1 MNSESEKRHFTLNQS
16 NENPESVSDQ
26 AMANIDPVD
35 KISEAIDTLRK
46 EELEFTD
53 SLQQKEY
60 PEPVMGSAPFSS
72 GLIILGLVCMFLG
85 GFYLEKRSAG
95 YDPGY
100 FSESSPGDQSVLVAQ
115 GSSSVEEATN
125 TSDKGAAEPAVD
137 VQAMVSAGKTVYE
150 TYCLACHQA
159 NGEGLPGAFPALAGS
174 EWVLE
179 SDGPGRL
186 IRIVLQGL
194 QGPIEVKGQS
204 YNSVMV
210 AWRSQL
216 TDDDVANVLTYI
228 RQEWGNDA
236 GYVTSDQ
243 VASVWSEIS
252 SRGEEAWTSD
262 LLMDVDPAV
271 GSTASGESSN
281 GSGSGAEEVAVSPA
295 TLKAGEEV
303 YLTMCVAC
311 HQQNGQGLAGLFPPL
326 AGSEWVNANQPDRIV
341 RIVLH
346 GLQGEID
353 VLGQTYNNVMT
364 PWKDLLTDQ
373 QIADAISYIRNSWD
387 NSASGVSASKV
398 TEIRQATADRD
409 TPWTVGELMQVSVD

>member
-26 AMANIDPVD
+26 AMANIDPVV
-35 KISEAIDTLRK
+35 KISEAIDSLRK
-46 EELEFTD
+46 EEAEFID
-53 SLQQKEY
+53 SLQKSEY

-72 GLIILGLVCMFLG
+72 GLIVLGLVCMFLG
-85 GFYLEKRSAG
+85 GFYLEKKSAG
-95 YDPGY
+95 YDPAY
-100 FSESSPGDQSVLVAQ
+100 FSESSPEDQGFVVAQ
-115 GSSSVEEATN
+115 S
-125 TSDKGAAEPAVD
+125 GAGEGQALETVDSGTTEPAVD

-150 TYCLACHQA
+150 TFCLACHQA

-179 SDGPGRL
+179 DKGPGRL
-186 IRIVLQGL
+186 ARIVLQGL
-194 QGPIEVKGQS
+194 QGPIEVKGQT

-216 TDDDVANVLTYI
+216 SDDDVANVLTYI

-236 GYVTSDQ
+236 GYVTPDQ
-243 VASVWSEIS
+243 VATVWSEIS
-252 SRGEEAWTSD
+252 DRGEEAWTAD
-262 LLMDVDPAV
+262 LLLQVDPAV
-271 GSTASGESSN
+271 GISD
-281 GSGSGAEEVAVSPA
+281 SGAASSTDGVTDQGSAVTAA

-311 HQQNGQGLAGLFPPL
+311 HQQTGQGLAGLFPPL
-326 AGSEWVNANQPDRIV
+326 AGSEWVNAKQPDRIV

-364 PWKDLLTDQ
+364 PWKDQLTDQ

-387 NSASGVSASKV
+387 NSASGVSAAKV

-409 TPWTVGELMQVSVD
+409 TPWTVEELMQISVD